1 MKRMRILIVV
11 FVIWLF
17 LFYNIERL
25 SENIDITD
33 VAYTF
38 LPLLAAFIVL
48 VPRLRQIPLR
58 WLLLAPVPVFLVL
71 KAWLKSRVWG
81 RSLPLTITEICCIGV
96 TTILAYL
103 ISNEVSEFEQAVAHI
118 TIGQSSRLDRS
129 SSSSG
134 QAEMY
139 REVKRAR
146 HYQRPLTIMAIKVE
160 EESYQVAV
168 DRMVQEAQRAMMK
181 QYVLSDL
188 ANKLCDEL
196 EDYNIVAWTN
206 EHFVLLL
213 PEVKPEQLPDM
224 INRLCEVMSQ
234 QVGVT
239 LQIGTASLPEDGVT
253 FDMLAERAIQEMNRE
268 QEALHRI
275 SRDGKKGLQTA

>member
-1 MKRMRILIVV
+1 MKRMRILIVAL
-11 FVIWLF
+11 VIWLF

-25 SENIDITD
+25 SEPIDITD

-38 LPLLAAFIVL
+38 VPLLAALIIL

-81 RSLPLTITEICCIGV
+81 ESLPLTVTEICCIAV
-96 TTILAYL
+96 TTLLAYL
-103 ISNEVSEFEQAVAHI
+103 VSNEVSEFEQAVAHI
-118 TIGQSSRLDRS
+118 TIGQPGRLDRS
-129 SSSSG
+129 YSSG

-146 HYQRPLTIMAIKVE
+146 HYQRPLTIMAVKVV
-160 EESYQVAV
+160 EESYQVAI
-168 DRMVQEAQRAMMK
+168 DRMVQEAQRTMMK

-188 ANKLCDEL
+188 ANRLCETL

-213 PEVKPEQLPDM
+213 PEVKPDQLPDM
-224 INRLCEVMSQ
+224 IVRLCEVVSQ

-239 LQIGTASLPEDGVT
+239 LQIGTASLPDDGVT
-253 FDMLAERAIQEMNRE
+253 FDSLAEKAIQEMNRA
-268 QEALHRI
+268 QEALDRI
-275 SRDGKKGLQTA
+275 PRDSKKRLQTV

>member
-1 MKRMRILIVV
+1 MKRMRILIVAL
-11 FVIWLF
+11 VIWLF

-25 SENIDITD
+25 SEPIDITD

-38 LPLLAAFIVL
+38 VPLLAALIIL

-81 RSLPLTITEICCIGV
+81 ESLPLTVTEICCIAV
-96 TTILAYL
+96 TTLLAYL
-103 ISNEVSEFEQAVAHI
+103 VSNEVSEFEQAVAHI
-118 TIGQSSRLDRS
+118 TIGQPGRLDRS
-129 SSSSG
+129 YSSG

-146 HYQRPLTIMAIKVE
+146 HYQRPLTIMAVKVV
-160 EESYQVAV
+160 EESYQVAI
-168 DRMVQEAQRAMMK
+168 DRMVQEAQRTMMK

-188 ANKLCDEL
+188 ANRLCETL

-213 PEVKPEQLPDM
+213 PEVKPDQLPDM
-224 INRLCEVMSQ
+224 IVRLCEVVSQ

-239 LQIGTASLPEDGVT
+239 LQIGTASLPDDGVT
-253 FDMLAERAIQEMNRE
+253 FDSLAEKAIQEMNRA
-268 QEALHRI
+268 QEALDRI
-275 SRDGKKGLQTA
+275 PRDGKKRLQTV

>member
-146 HYQRPLTIMAIKVE
+146 HYQRPLTIMAVKVE
-160 EESYQVAV
+160 EKSYQVAI

-275 SRDGKKGLQTA
+275 SRDGKKRLRTA

>member
-146 HYQRPLTIMAIKVE
+146 HYQRPLTIMAIKVV
-160 EESYQVAV
+160 EESYQVAI

-224 INRLCEVMSQ
+224 INQLCEVMSQ

-275 SRDGKKGLQTA
+275 SHDGKKRLQTA